1 MATDE
6 AAVNIVQI
14 TNEHGVSGESNT
26 IDLTRALYHVSKVKY
41 WEMPQKQR
49 LLKHLLTKVTWCS
62 SCCHS
67 EAQIYNSLC

>member
-41 WEMPQKQR
+41 WEMPQKQ
-49 LLKHLLTKVTWCS
+49 
-62 SCCHS
+62 
-67 EAQIYNSLC
+67 